1 MVATGSTEHIG
12 FCFTF
17 SVVDAEQGLCDGR
30 VSVRPSVCH
39 IDRQQQWR
47 PAGLPLS
54 ALQAGDI
61 D

>member
-1 MVATGSTEHIG
+1 MELLS
-12 FCFTF
+12 FCPF
-17 SVVDAEQGLCDGR
+17 D
-30 VSVRPSVCH
+30 
-39 IDRQQQWR
+39 QQQHWW